1 MSIKAKLTTFD
12 ATMIV
17 VSLIIGIGIFRTPAL
32 VAASAGTPFLFFAAW
47 VLGGLASFLGAL
59 VFAEIGARFPKP
71 GSYYQVVAENY
82 GSGLAFMLN
91 WTNMLI
97 MNGAGAAAVAII
109 GAEYLVPVV
118 GASGLGGRHGVQL
131 TAAGL
136 VAVLLFVNYLGI
148 KTGARA
154 QNLLS
159 GLKVAMIGALAA
171 AAFLAKRGPT
181 APEALAV
188 PRVWPLALGAAFISV
203 FYAYGGYQNT
213 INFGADVRDARR
225 NLPRAVLFGILIVI
239 ACYLAV
245 TAAYV
250 RALGIAGVASA
261 ELVAAETARVAFGEA
276 GRVVVSL
283 AIFISALGFLNV
295 TLMQMPRA
303 YYAMAADRTPP
314 RAFMKVNPRTQ
325 TQEFGLLC
333 LGGIILL
340 SIFLL
345 GTFENI
351 LNYVMFIDPMTIALV
366 ASTVFVLRRKA
377 ARSGEAFAGYRAPL
391 FPILPIV
398 FISFEVMVSAN
409 VLINRPREALYG
421 TLLLALGIPVFL
433 LMRKV
438 NKAPL
443 PDEHGPE
450 RSGPGASA
458 PPGA

>member
-47 VLGGLASFLGAL
+47 ILGGLVSFLGAL
-59 VFAEIGARFPKP
+59 VFAEIGSRFPKP

-118 GASGLGGRHGVQL
+118 GISGPGGRHGVQL

-136 VAVLLFVNYLGI
+136 VALLLFVNYLGI
-148 KTGARA
+148 KTGAWV

-159 GLKVAMIGALAA
+159 GFKIVMIAVLAA
-171 AAFLAKRGPT
+171 AAFLAKRGST
-181 APEALAV
+181 ATVASAV
-188 PRVWPLALGAAFISV
+188 SKPWPLALGAAFISV
-203 FYAYGGYQNT
+203 LYAYGGYQNT

-245 TAAYV
+245 NAAYF
-250 RALGIAGVASA
+250 RALGMAGVASA
-261 ELVAAETARVAFGEA
+261 ELVAAETARTAFGEA

-283 AIFISALGFLNV
+283 AIFISAMGFLNV

-303 YYAMAADRTPP
+303 YYAMAADRTLP
-314 RAFMKVNPRTQ
+314 RVFMKVNPRTQ

-340 SIFLL
+340 SIFFL

-351 LNYVMFIDPMTIALV
+351 LNYVMFVDPITIALV

-398 FISFEVMVSAN
+398 FICFEVLVSVN
-409 VLINRPREALYG
+409 VLVNRPREALYG
-421 TLLLALGIPVFL
+421 TLLLAAGIPVFL

-438 NKAPL
+438 NKASL
-443 PDEHGPE
+443 PDEPGSE
-450 RSGPGASA
+450 RSGRHTAS